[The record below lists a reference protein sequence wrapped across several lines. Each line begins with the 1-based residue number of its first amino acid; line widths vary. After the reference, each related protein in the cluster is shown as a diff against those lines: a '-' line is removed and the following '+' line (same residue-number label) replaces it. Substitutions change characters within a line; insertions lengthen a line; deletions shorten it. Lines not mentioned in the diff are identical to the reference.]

1 MTINWTVNPTKKKK
15 SNLRRAMKI
24 YVQQRSIQKPLHINT
39 LQSGG
44 TYLELEISLLH
55 FQICTDML
63 VDGPCKFVI
72 QLPTNNAHQHGRQG
86 DYAGNCNQRRL
97 NHWPDIF
104 LDTKIGRALS
114 NTKLPQEIVCV
125 VNLIHLDGG
134 VDKQCSIEN
143 ANAYDLNG
151 VLQSKC
157 IIAKNYK
164 EYMPKDEEGQVSI
177 KQTSVRYILCPTFY
191 YKKVGIDSCNK
202 LTLEWFV
209 FVLFDRRFHAW

>member
-1 MTINWTVNPTKKKK
+1 
-15 SNLRRAMKI
+15 MKI
-24 YVQQRSIQKPLHINT
+24 YVQQRSIQKPLHRNT

-55 FQICTDML
+55 FQICTNML

-104 LDTKIGRALS
+104 LNTKIVRALP
-114 NTKLPQEIVCV
+114 NTKLLQEIICV
-125 VNLIHLDGG
+125 VNLIHLDSG

-177 KQTSVRYILCPTFY
+177 KQTSVRYI
-191 YKKVGIDSCNK
+191 SCAHFLSQK
-202 LTLEWFV
+202 G
-209 FVLFDRRFHAW
+209 RY